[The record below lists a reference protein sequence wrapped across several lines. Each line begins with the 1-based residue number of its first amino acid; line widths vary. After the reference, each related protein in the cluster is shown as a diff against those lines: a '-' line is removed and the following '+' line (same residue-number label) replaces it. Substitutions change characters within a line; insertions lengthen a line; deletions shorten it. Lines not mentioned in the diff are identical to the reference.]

1 MKNTSKSPRHRFP
14 VMPVIAARPVALENT
29 LTVHASPE
37 SAVPATPST
46 SNTLNLPAPQNTAP
60 SSAAPITASVS
71 TPVTPAAP
79 VHVMSSTRPVK
90 PPFALCTAQRLSPP
104 DQPALTAWHYSSL
117 CGRFAIRIVA
127 ANQADATRIYER
139 LYLGIDHA
147 SG

>member
-1 MKNTSKSPRHRFP
+1 MKNTQSPRNRFP
-14 VMPVIAARPVALENT
+14 VLPVIAAARPVALDHT
-29 LTVHASPE
+29 LTVHASSA
-37 SAVPATPST
+37 SAVPATPSA